1 MSPVKCERSS
11 NPLIDVKRHHVTV
24 SVSRRRRNLGKPGYS
39 FPSDEED
46 TREGL
51 DIVRVVLVLWRHCT
65 NGSDVLGRRLIEPAH
80 KQTDL
85 FRILSMAFWPF
96 VCLSRGASEL
106 SMMQGRFALFP
117 KDGARSKGL
126 NSMTHTSAS
135 SIVELIR
142 MLHREPPG
150 TVSKHFITMFFTP
163 SLCHLRLQTKKKR
176 NLFQLLQHTHKP
188 TTKNPIKKKKVTG
201 RKKSLTS
208 KLPAAVERPRMW
220 QYASTQTLGWQAE
233 VLKQT

>member
-1 MSPVKCERSS
+1 MSLP
-11 NPLIDVKRHHVTV
+11 T
-24 SVSRRRRNLGKPGYS
+24 SR
-39 FPSDEED
+39 
-46 TREGL
+46 
-51 DIVRVVLVLWRHCT
+51 
-65 NGSDVLGRRLIEPAH
+65 
-80 KQTDL
+80 QT
-85 FRILSMAFWPF
+85 FFVFCPWPF
-96 VCLSRGASEL
+96 DRLCVSRGASEL

-117 KDGARSKGL
+117 KDGARSSVL

-142 MLHREPPG
+142 MLHRGLPG

-163 SLCHLRLQTKKKR
+163 SLCHLRLQTKKKKKR

>member
-1 MSPVKCERSS
+1 MIPVKCERSS

-65 NGSDVLGRRLIEPAH
+65 NGSEVLGRRLIEPAH

-163 SLCHLRLQTKKKR
+163 SLCHLRLQTKKKE
-176 NLFQLLQHTHKP
+176 KP
-188 TTKNPIKKKKVTG
+188 LAT
-201 RKKSLTS
+201 
-208 KLPAAVERPRMW
+208 
-220 QYASTQTLGWQAE
+220 ASAHTQTNNKKTQS
-233 VLKQT
+233 KRKR